1 MKKITL
7 AKLIQSSSIDAS
19 LIRAVVRQL
28 GGWQSFKDHAPDIV
42 NHGIDGGYYG
52 FIWNTDTVAFT
63 KRNKSA
69 IIDLCKQMADDFGQ
83 SGTIEF
89 IASFNCLK
97 GTSQEEVAD
106 GLYNP
111 RSVDRTTIYNALAW
125 FAGEEV
131 CRAYDDMVQS

>member
-1 MKKITL
+1 MKTTQKQ
-7 AKLIQSSSIDAS
+7 LIESSNIDAS

-28 GGWQSFKDHAPDIV
+28 GGWDEFTEHAQDV
-42 NHGIDGGYYG
+42 CNHGMTGGFVGFTYY
-52 FIWNTDTVAFT
+52 TDTVAFA
-63 KRNKSA
+63 KRNKAA
-69 IIDLCKQMADDFGQ
+69 ILDLCKQMSDDFGQ

-111 RSVDRTTIYNALAW
+111 KSDDRTTIYNALAW